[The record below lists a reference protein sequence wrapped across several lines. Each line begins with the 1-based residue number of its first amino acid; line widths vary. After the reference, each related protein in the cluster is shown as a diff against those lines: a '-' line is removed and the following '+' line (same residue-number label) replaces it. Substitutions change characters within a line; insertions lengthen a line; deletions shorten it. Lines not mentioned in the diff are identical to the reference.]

1 MANDLEAFIDQVAG
15 ADEAPQPEE
24 VKEAPQETPE
34 PEVKAKAEKEQDS
47 TPEPEVNESEEGEKW
62 TKAQQAAVLAE
73 RRKRQELEK
82 RLAEIEASQREVPRR
97 PDVFEDQDGAFN
109 HVQQQLQSE
118 MVNMRLEFAQE
129 MMRDAH
135 PDYDELEAEFIEMA
149 RENPVLQAELRK
161 SRNPARYAYETAR
174 KAREAQELQNIDA
187 YKEKLKAEMRAEL
200 EAEIRA
206 MKEADEGKLSK
217 KRQAIQPSLT
227 TVKGAQT
234 SIVDEDDS
242 LQSLTRLG

>member
-1 MANDLEAFIDQVAG
+1 MSNDLEAFIEQVTG
-15 ADEAPQPEE
+15 GDEPAAE
-24 VKEAPQETPE
+24 VEVAPQEA
-34 PEVKAKAEKEQDS
+34 EVKAEVEPEKQDS
-47 TPEPEVNESEEGEKW
+47 TPEPEVSESEEGDKW
-62 TKAQQAAVLAE
+62 TKAQQAAVIAE

-82 RLAEIEASQREVPRR
+82 RLAEIEAAQREAPKR
-97 PDVFEDQDGAFN
+97 PDVFDDQDGAFN

-149 RENPVLQAELRK
+149 RENPVLQAELRN

-174 KAREAQELQNIDA
+174 KARAAQELQNIDA
-187 YKEKLKAEMRAEL
+187 YKEKLKAELRAEL
-200 EAEIRA
+200 EAEIKASR
-206 MKEADEGKLSK
+206 EAEESKLSK

-227 TVKGAQT
+227 TVKGVQT
-234 SIVDEDDS
+234 HIEDEDDS
-242 LQSLTRLG
+242 LQALTRLG